1 MKWFKNVST
10 KAKLIVSF
18 SIFVF
23 LLLLISYM
31 SINSIV
37 SIQESKRDIVENE
50 AKTAIDLIELKAS
63 INRNRALILGLV
75 ADTSNITSDNMKKEI
90 TFINESNDSL
100 IKGLSEFMTKHTL
113 MTPRYMQLTNLI
125 REYYDIVD
133 DEIKLINDGKYTE
146 AVKLTESRGNKTYN
160 EIVKVITSLHNDA
173 ESQMESSLADSMKEV
188 DKLIL
193 EIAITAVISIAI
205 SLILIIIL
213 SNLIAK
219 PLKEL
224 SDSSIKISKGEL
236 AIDFESTQRN
246 DEVGVLSKSFE
257 VMVVNLKKMA
267 SIADD
272 ISSGN
277 LRVEVRPQSE
287 KDVLGLAFEKMRNNL
302 IAMLKDTS
310 EAINVLATASNEISV
325 TTTQLAAGA
334 TETAASI
341 NETTTTV
348 EEVKQTSK
356 HTTEKAKQVSES
368 AKKTDM
374 VSQEGEKSIYEN
386 IEGMNKI
393 SEQMQKI
400 TDTIIML
407 SEQSR
412 TIGEIVT
419 SVSDIAEQ
427 SNLLAVNASIEAA
440 KAGDQG
446 KGFAVV
452 AQEIK
457 NLAEQSKQATHQV
470 KNILNDI
477 QSSINNAV
485 LSAEQG
491 SKVVNLG
498 IKKTEDAGEAIK
510 ELAVSIGESSN
521 AALLILATSQQQSIG
536 MDQVGSA
543 MENIKLASLQN
554 VESIK
559 QLEVAARNLKDL
571 GDKLIHQM
579 DKYKI

>member
-50 AKTAIDLIELKAS
+50 AKTAIDLIELKAG

>member
-50 AKTAIDLIELKAS
+50 AKTAIDLIELKAG

-75 ADTSNITSDNMKKEI
+75 ADTNKITSDNIKKEI

>member
-75 ADTSNITSDNMKKEI
+75 ADTNKITSDNIKKEI